1 MKTFSGRRSKPL
13 DRKSAMALAAMNL
26 AATPGLG
33 TIMAGRTVPGLI
45 QLAAASAGFVLIMK
59 WFYALFQEMIDGSA
73 LAESWQWELGLLLFG
88 IGWIGSLFSSINFVR
103 AASEKTSA
111 TPPKLDGSA
120 G

>member
-1 MKTFSGRRSKPL
+1 MKIFSGGKSKRL

-26 AATPGLG
+26 GATPGLG
-33 TIMAGRTVPGLI
+33 TIMAGRMIPGLV

-73 LAESWQWELGLLLFG
+73 MAASWEWQIGLLLFG
-88 IGWIGSLFSSINFVR
+88 AGWLGSLFSSINFVR
-103 AASEKTSA
+103 AASENTTA